1 MTTTDPNESI
11 ALKTL
16 SSQLGN
22 VVHIDSKSILKAS
35 FDGLK
40 VSFPPSAVIRPED
53 VSQVGEVLR
62 LANEFCIPVTTKG
75 AGSSLTGGAT
85 PVKGGWV
92 LDLSLFNQIEI
103 DVDNQIARCGPGA
116 IVADI
121 QEYAAEHNLFYPPDP
136 SSKMFCTIGGNIACN
151 AGGLRCVKYGVTRD
165 YILSLSGYLP
175 TGEAVKWG
183 RATRKFATG
192 YNIRDLWIGSEGTL
206 WVVTEAVLRLV
217 GKPVA
222 QKTFLAAFRSDT
234 DALRAPIELSRIGI
248 RPSILEFLD
257 RWTIECVQSFT
268 GREVF
273 QGISPHPVLLIE
285 LDGDPTLIE
294 KESHQLINWLKESAL
309 CYEVAGTEEEAEE
322 LWDVRRKGS
331 PAMKKLANTKL
342 NEDVVV
348 PLVEQANLVECVDQ
362 LRQQFR
368 LKVGVFGH
376 CGDGNLHVNFM
387 YDHED
392 EDESSRAVQALKLLM
407 KKVHELGGAISGEHG
422 IGLAKTPFVRM
433 QFNAAEWKTMKA
445 IKEAMDPNG
454 ILNPGKIFD
463 IFNPWEQKKIN
474 AILPWEHS
482 HDEPKPVEI

>member
-1 MTTTDPNESI
+1 M
-11 ALKTL
+11 
-16 SSQLGN
+16 
-22 VVHIDSKSILKAS
+22 
-35 FDGLK
+35 
-40 VSFPPSAVIRPED
+40 
-53 VSQVGEVLR
+53 
-62 LANEFCIPVTTKG
+62 
-75 AGSSLTGGAT
+75 
-85 PVKGGWV
+85 
-92 LDLSLFNQIEI
+92 DLSLLNQIEI

-116 IVADI
+116 IVSDI

-206 WVVTEAVLRLV
+206 GVVTEAVLRLV

-257 RWTIECVQSFT
+257 RWTVECVQSFT

-285 LDGDPTLIE
+285 LDGDSSLIE

-474 AILPWEHS
+474 TILPWEHS